1 MEMCVLVDIRGPE
14 ECVYV
19 CVTVCVCVCACVRG
33 PWGRFHRRAAWACQD
48 C

>member
-14 ECVYV
+14 ECVCVRV
-19 CVTVCVCVCACVRG
+19 CECACVRG
-33 PWGRFHRRAAWACQD
+33 PWGRFHRRVVWACQD